1 MEDEPSFESPKVD
14 VFAALAPISFKLLTF
29 ASVFVWKKSD
39 SDYRAELFL

>member
-14 VFAALAPISFKLLTF
+14 VLAALAPISFRLFTL
-29 ASVFVWKKSD
+29 ASVLVWKKSD